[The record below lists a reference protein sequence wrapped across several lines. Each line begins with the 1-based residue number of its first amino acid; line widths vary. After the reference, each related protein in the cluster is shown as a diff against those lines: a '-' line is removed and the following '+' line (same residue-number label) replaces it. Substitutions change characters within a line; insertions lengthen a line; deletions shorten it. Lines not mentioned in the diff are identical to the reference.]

1 VFADDCALYR
11 DNTLN
16 STKNQIEMN
25 KFDKIS
31 RYKISIQ
38 KLAEQLYANSELS
51 EKKSRNS
58 PMYKRYQK
66 KQEIL

>member
-1 VFADDCALYR
+1 M
-11 DNTLN
+11 NT
-16 STKNQIEMN
+16 
-25 KFDKIS
+25 FDKIS

-38 KLAEQLYANSELS
+38 KLAEQFYANSELS